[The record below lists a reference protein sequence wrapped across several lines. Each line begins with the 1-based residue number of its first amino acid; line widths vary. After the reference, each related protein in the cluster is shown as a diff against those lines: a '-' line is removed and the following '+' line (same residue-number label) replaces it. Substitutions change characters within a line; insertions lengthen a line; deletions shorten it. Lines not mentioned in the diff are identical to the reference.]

1 MLAQLGIDRD
11 NPDYAALSMGN
22 QILGGGFGTRLMSEV
37 RESQRRAVL
46 VGQNQ
51 FGVVLGRGQLI
62 LAYKNGAPLR
72 LKDVAE
78 IVDASLCVL
87 TVWFAYCLR
96 LDDWVILEG
105 VEWLPAIVS
114 LLVAIPIFIV
124 LGLYRAIFRYAGLSA
139 FMTVVKAVAIYALA
153 FMTIFTAISVPGVP
167 RTVGILQPLLL
178 LIAIGLSRM
187 WTRYWLGNAY
197 QRLLNRNQLAKV
209 LIYGAGASG
218 RQLAGALANSAE
230 LNVVGYL
237 DDDRNLHS
245 SIMGGLPIYDPAD
258 LPALAMSGEIKG
270 VLLALP
276 NATRQR
282 RNEILEDMRKA
293 RVTVRTMPDLTALA
307 QGRVAVSDLRE
318 LDIED
323 LLGRNVIAPD
333 RALIEKNI
341 RGKVVMVT
349 GAGGSIGSELCRQI
363 LKNGPSALLLVE
375 QSEFGL
381 YAIHGELEKSAVA
394 AGYTDIRIIPF
405 LASVR
410 DSQRIRQ
417 IMEAWRPKT
426 VYHAAAYKHV
436 PLVEYNPVE
445 GIRNNVLGTQ
455 IAAEAARDYGVE
467 HFVLISTDKA
477 VRPTN
482 IMGASKRLA
491 EMVLQA
497 MDADRKSGADSTN
510 FAMVRFGN
518 VLGSSGSVVPL
529 FRQQIRDGGPITLT
543 HPEITRYFM
552 TIPEASQLVIQAGAM
567 SGGGDVF
574 LLDMGEPVRIADL
587 ARRMVEL
594 SGLTVRDADEPDG
607 DIELEITGL
616 RPGEKLYEELLI
628 GDDPQPTSHPRIM
641 QAKEDFLPWPEL
653 SKRLSALE
661 AALNEN
667 DIPLARALL
676 EKLVSGYAPSS
687 EVVDLVYRERET
699 DLAIDRPDLD
709 NAVPL

>member
-1 MLAQLGIDRD
+1 MVPADKLVLPFLALPRSTKR
-11 NPDYAALSMGN
+11 ALA
-22 QILGGGFGTRLMSEV
+22 LL
-37 RESQRRAVL
+37 
-46 VGQNQ
+46 
-51 FGVVLGRGQLI
+51 
-62 LAYKNGAPLR
+62 
-72 LKDVAE
+72 
-78 IVDASLCVL
+78 VDASLCVL

-124 LGLYRAIFRYAGLSA
+124 LGLYRAIFRYAGMSA

-218 RQLAGALANSAE
+218 RQLSGALANSAE

-237 DDDRNLHS
+237 DDDRNLHG
-245 SIMGGLPIYDPAD
+245 SIMGGLPIYDPTD
-258 LPALAMSGEIKG
+258 LPALVVSGDIKG

-276 NATRQR
+276 NASRQR
-282 RNEILEDMRKA
+282 RNEILESMRKA

-333 RALIEKNI
+333 RALIDKNI

-363 LKNGPSALLLVE
+363 LKNGPSCLLLVE
-375 QSEFGL
+375 QNEFGL
-381 YAIHGELEKSAVA
+381 YAIHGELEKA
-394 AGYTDIRIIPF
+394 AATTGNSEIRIIPF
-405 LASVR
+405 LASIR
-410 DSQRIRQ
+410 DDRRLRQ

-445 GIRNNVLGTQ
+445 GIRNNVLGTLTT
-455 IAAEAARDYGVE
+455 AEVARDCGVE
-467 HFVLISTDKA
+467 DFVLISTDKA

-497 MDADRKSGADSTN
+497 MDADRKPGADGTN

-543 HPEITRYFM
+543 HPDITRYFM

-594 SGLTVRDADEPDG
+594 SGLTVRDEDEPDG

-628 GDDPQPTSHPRIM
+628 GDNPQSTSHPRIM
-641 QAKEDFLPWPEL
+641 RAKEDFLPWPEL
-653 SKRLSALE
+653 SKKL
-661 AALNEN
+661 AALQAALDEN
-667 DIPLARALL
+667 DVPLARGLL
-676 EKLVSGYAPSS
+676 QNLVSGYAPSG
-687 EVVDLVYRERET
+687 EVIDLVFREREM
-699 DLAIDRPDLD
+699 DLPLD
-709 NAVPL
+709 EPNFDNVVRLLP

>member
-1 MLAQLGIDRD
+1 MVPADKLVLPFLALPRSTKR
-11 NPDYAALSMGN
+11 ALA
-22 QILGGGFGTRLMSEV
+22 LL
-37 RESQRRAVL
+37 
-46 VGQNQ
+46 
-51 FGVVLGRGQLI
+51 
-62 LAYKNGAPLR
+62 
-72 LKDVAE
+72 
-78 IVDASLCVL
+78 VDASLCVL

-594 SGLTVRDADEPDG
+594 SGLTVRDEDEPDG

-699 DLAIDRPDLD
+699 DLVIDRPDLD

>member
-1 MLAQLGIDRD
+1 MVPADKLVLPFLALPRSTKR
-11 NPDYAALSMGN
+11 ALA
-22 QILGGGFGTRLMSEV
+22 L
-37 RESQRRAVL
+37 
-46 VGQNQ
+46 
-51 FGVVLGRGQLI
+51 
-62 LAYKNGAPLR
+62 
-72 LKDVAE
+72 
-78 IVDASLCVL
+78 IVDSSLCVL

-105 VEWLPAIVS
+105 VEWVPAIVS

-124 LGLYRAIFRYAGLSA
+124 LGLYRAIFRYAGMSA

-197 QRLLNRNQLAKV
+197 QRLLNRNKLAKV

-237 DDDRNLHS
+237 DDDNHLHGA
-245 SIMGGLPIYDPAD
+245 IMGGLPIYDPTD
-258 LPALAMSGEIKG
+258 LAALAVSGDIKG

-282 RNEILEDMRKA
+282 RNEILENMRKA

-333 RALIEKNI
+333 RGLIDKNI

-363 LKNGPSALLLVE
+363 LKNGPSCLLLVE
-375 QSEFGL
+375 QNEFGL
-381 YAIHGELEKSAVA
+381 YAIHGELEKSAA
-394 AGYTDIRIIPF
+394 TAGEGDVRIIPF
-405 LASVR
+405 LASIR
-410 DSQRIRQ
+410 DGRRLRQ

-445 GIRNNVLGTQ
+445 GIRNNVLGTLTT
-455 IAAEAARDYGVE
+455 AEVARDCGVE
-467 HFVLISTDKA
+467 DFVLISTDKA

-482 IMGASKRLA
+482 VMGASKRLA

-497 MDADRKSGADSTN
+497 MDADRKPGAGGTN

-543 HPEITRYFM
+543 HPDITRYFM

-594 SGLTVRDADEPDG
+594 SGLTVKDEDEPEG

-628 GDDPQPTSHPRIM
+628 GDNPQATSHPRIM
-641 QAKEDFLPWPEL
+641 RAKEDFLPWAEL
-653 SKRLSALE
+653 SKRLAALE
-661 AALNEN
+661 AALDEN
-667 DIPLARALL
+667 DIPLARTLL
-676 EKLVSGYAPSS
+676 QKLVSGYAPSG
-687 EVVDLVYRERET
+687 EVVDLVFREREV
-699 DLAIDRPDLD
+699 DLTVGQPDFGSVAGL
-709 NAVPL
+709 